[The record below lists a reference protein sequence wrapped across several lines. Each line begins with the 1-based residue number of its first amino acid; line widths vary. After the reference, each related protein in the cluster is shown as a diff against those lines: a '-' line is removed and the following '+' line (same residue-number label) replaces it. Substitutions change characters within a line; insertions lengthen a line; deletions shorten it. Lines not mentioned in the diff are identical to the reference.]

1 MSSLSPHSLH
11 SAELVVVTGKGGV
24 GKTTVAA
31 ALALVLARERKVTLL
46 EVDPR
51 ESAHRLFDVPPSGG
65 EPVPVAKGLEL
76 LHTRPRQVVDEIVSS
91 KLKVGPL
98 VRRLQA
104 SPIYD
109 HFVDGAPGLKEL
121 ALLRFAHDLV
131 RGSKGKR
138 RTDCVVLD
146 SPATGHALSLLSAP
160 GLAAEAIASGPI
172 AALAGEVAGWLE
184 ADSTGFVLVTLA
196 EELPVTETLEAA
208 AALETLLGKPAAAW
222 VANALYPVV
231 PPGYRGSPGSGN
243 PDSVSELWLQRRAVN
258 DRELARL
265 GRSVGRGLAALPL
278 LPIGEGRA
286 LVEALAERL
295 APALADAIGGG
306 SGR

>member
-1 MSSLSPHSLH
+1 MELSADL
-11 SAELVVVTGKGGV
+11 ELVVVTGKGGV

-31 ALALVLARERKVTLL
+31 ALAWRLARRRRVTLL

-65 EPVPVAKGLEL
+65 EPVRVAERLEL
-76 LHTRPRQVVDEIVSS
+76 LHARPRRVVDDLVRD

-121 ALLRFAHDLV
+121 AFLRYAHELV
-131 RGSKGKR
+131 SGPRRKR

-160 GLAAEAIASGPI
+160 GLAAEAIGSGPI
-172 AALAGEVAGWLE
+172 ATLARDVATWLGG
-184 ADSTGFVLVTLA
+184 AGTGLVLVTLA

-208 AALETLLGKPAAAW
+208 EAIGAVLDKAPEAW
-222 VANALYPVV
+222 IANAIYPALPEGFQAQEPVAK
-231 PPGYRGSPGSGN
+231 
-243 PDSVSELWLQRRAVN
+243 LWRDRRAVN
-258 DRELARL
+258 ERELARL
-265 GRSVGRGLAALPL
+265 ARAVGDDVVTLPL
-278 LPIGEGRA
+278 MPIHEGKRLVEELAVRIGE
-286 LVEALAERL
+286 
-295 APALADAIGGG
+295 AP
-306 SGR
+306 